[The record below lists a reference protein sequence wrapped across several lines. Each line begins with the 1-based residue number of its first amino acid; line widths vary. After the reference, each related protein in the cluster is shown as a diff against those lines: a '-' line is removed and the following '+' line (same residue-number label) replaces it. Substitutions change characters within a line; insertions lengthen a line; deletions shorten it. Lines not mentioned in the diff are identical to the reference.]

1 MAGLLT
7 TDAPGIDSAP
17 ASQAYGIFLHDGG
30 GRVLVADSII
40 NLDYQNDSRM
50 PTYPQMSGGFQTYN
64 KVNTPFDIRIRLTKM
79 GTAAERGAF
88 LAEVEAAAKGLDLYD
103 IVTPEKTYLAVNI
116 AKIAH
121 VHNAQSGATKMTIDL
136 VFLEI
141 RNTVTALFTD
151 SAAKPDQATPAKP
164 VTNPAKP
171 TGGDP
176 VNVGTVQPKAVA
188 QPQQDAVNLALQ
200 MQGFQTAAD
209 HAAATHH

>member
-1 MAGLLT
+1 MADTLMT
-7 TDAPGIDSAP
+7 ADVPGIGSAP
-17 ASQAYGIFLHDGG
+17 ASQAYGIFLHEGG
-30 GRVLVADSII
+30 GQVLVADSII

-50 PTYPQMSGGFQTYN
+50 PTYPQMSGGFQTYS

-79 GTAAERGAF
+79 GTVAERGAF

-116 AKIAH
+116 EKIAH

-141 RNTVTALFTD
+141 RNTVTASFAD
-151 SAAKPDQATPAKP
+151 SSLEAALSAPFKP
-164 VTNPAKP
+164 VTNAATK

-176 VNVGTVQPKAVA
+176 VNIGTVQTGPPTRA
-188 QPQQDAVNLALQ
+188 QVNAIRLSNAILEAP
-200 MQGFQTAAD
+200 TIVP
-209 HAAATHH
+209 